1 MNKEISNNIEL
12 DYDAVMK
19 SMGSA
24 GEYKYND
31 NKANFIIH
39 YTDNNLIER
48 YKNEILFN
56 KTK

>member
-31 NKANFIIH
+31 NKANFII
-39 YTDNNLIER
+39 YQSDNNLIER